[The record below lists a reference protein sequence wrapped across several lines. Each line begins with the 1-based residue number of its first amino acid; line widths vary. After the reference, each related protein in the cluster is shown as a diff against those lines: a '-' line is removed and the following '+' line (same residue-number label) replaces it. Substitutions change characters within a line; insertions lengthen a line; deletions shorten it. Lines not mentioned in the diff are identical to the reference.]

1 MKKTILLLAALFT
14 FAANAFAQMV
24 STELAQ
30 TVATRFWNSYRPVD
44 VKPAT
49 SVTALSFSELQH
61 LHVFDVNDGEGFV
74 IVSGDQ
80 RVRPVLAYSFTT
92 PASENLNPEVG
103 YWLRGYEAQLA
114 EVAERDDAQT
124 ENVKKVWMNLL
135 MAAYSEESEETL
147 QDIPALMTTRWNQA
161 PVYNQLCPYDSVHHS
176 RAVVG
181 CVATAMAQ
189 IMRYWKYPAYGRG
202 SNTYNY
208 RQYGTISADF
218 QNTSYLWHI
227 MPNVCNE
234 FCQEAE
240 ITATATI
247 SFHCGV
253 AVDMMY
259 GSSSEG
265 GSSAYSECGPWTNHC
280 AVSAFV
286 NNFKYDSSSITFN
299 NRYGIDDSTWLA
311 ILDNELEGRRPVYY
325 HGSDSTG
332 GHAFVLDGSDLEG
345 RYHFNWGWGG
355 SYDGFYYV
363 DTLAPGAG
371 GAGGNAT
378 YTFNMGQGIIYGI
391 KPAMVEV
398 FDTVDYLDSVCENT
412 QFAYFRD
419 YKLVV
424 FNVRDRDTLLH
435 HFDTVFRYHLKV
447 INKKKLYLNPNN
459 GGESTMRT
467 YCPATGFTFPSCSF
481 SKPNCIFTGWCR
493 NREGNDVIYQPGET
507 AYFNNTPTYYALWID
522 TTATGID
529 DNEMAEGIRLWP
541 NPTSGELY
549 ITLEMG
555 HDAQVFVIDAMGRTV
570 IRENYPNMM
579 GGTAKISL
587 QELPVGSYTV
597 QVKTETGLYNRRI
610 IKQ

>member
-1 MKKTILLLAALFT
+1 MRRIILLIAALFIL
-14 FAANAFAQMV
+14 AANAFAQSV

-30 TVATRFWNSYRPVD
+30 SVATRFWNSYRPVD
-44 VKPAT
+44 VKPAA
-49 SVTALSFSELQH
+49 SVTALPFSELPH
-61 LHVFDVNDGEGFV
+61 LHIFDVNNGEGFV
-74 IVSGDQ
+74 IIAGDQ
-80 RVRPVLAYSFTT
+80 RVHPVLAYSFNS
-92 PASENLNPEVG
+92 PVSENLNPETG
-103 YWLRGYEAQLA
+103 YWLRGYEAQIA
-114 EVAERDDAQT
+114 EVAESDALQT
-124 ENVKKVWMNLL
+124 ENVKNAWMNLVTKPHTKD
-135 MAAYSEESEETL
+135 AVGSL

-161 PVYNQLCPYDSVHHS
+161 PIYNQLCPYDSVHHA

-189 IMRYWKYPAYGRG
+189 IMRYWSYPAYGRG

-218 QNTSYLWHI
+218 ENTSYLWHI

-234 FCQEAE
+234 FSQEAQV
-240 ITATATI
+240 TATATI

-253 AVDMMY
+253 AVNMMY

-265 GSSAYSECGPWTNHC
+265 GSAAYSECGPWTNRC

-286 NNFKYDSSSITFN
+286 DNFKYDSAITFS
-299 NRYGIDDSTWLA
+299 NRWGIDDSTWTA
-311 ILDNELEGRRPVYY
+311 ILDNELANSRPVYY

-355 SYDGFYYV
+355 SYDGFYTV
-363 DTLAPGAG
+363 DDLAPRNG

-378 YTFNMGQGIIYGI
+378 YTFNQDQGIIYNI
-391 KPAMVEV
+391 KPGFVEV
-398 FDTVDYLDSVCENT
+398 FDTVDYQDSICENS
-412 QFAYFRD
+412 QYVQFRD
-419 YKLVV
+419 YKLLVY
-424 FNVRDRDTLLH
+424 NVANHDTLLH

-447 INKKKLYLNPNN
+447 IQKKKLYLNPNN
-459 GGESTMRT
+459 GEEASLKT
-467 YCPATGFTFPSCSF
+467 YCPATGYTFPECTF
-481 SKPNCIFTGWCR
+481 QKTNCMFTGWCR
-493 NREGNDVIYQPGET
+493 NREGNDIIYQPGET
-507 AYFNNTPTYYALWID
+507 AYFNNTPTFYALWID
-522 TTATGID
+522 TTASEGID
-529 DNEMAEGIRLWP
+529 DNEIAEGIRLWP

-549 ITLEMG
+549 IILEMG
-555 HDAQVFVIDAMGRTV
+555 HDAQVFVIDAAGRTV

-587 QELPVGSYTV
+587 QKLPSGSYTV
-597 QVKTETGLYNRRI
+597 QVKTETGIYNRRI